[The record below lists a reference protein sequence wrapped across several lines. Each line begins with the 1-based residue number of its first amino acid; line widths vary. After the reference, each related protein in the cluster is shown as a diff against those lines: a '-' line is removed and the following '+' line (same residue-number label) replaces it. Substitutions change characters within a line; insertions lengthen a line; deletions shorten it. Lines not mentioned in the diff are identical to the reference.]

1 MPLAPLSV
9 LPRSVMTILKEAA
22 RHVLRRPV
30 VGVAVAAHTQDGRWL
45 LIRRSDT
52 GEWALPGGTLEW
64 GETLATCLARELL
77 EEAGTTSSTF
87 ERVVGVYSHPDR
99 DPRFH
104 AVTVVVR
111 AEVEAPTRAP
121 VNPLE
126 ILEARLFR
134 DDELPP
140 RLSHATTDM
149 LAHAR
154 AADLPT
160 VFE

>member
-1 MPLAPLSV
+1 MSLAPLAM

-22 RHVLRRPV
+22 RHVLRHPV
-30 VGVAVAAHTQDGRWL
+30 IGVLAAARTDDGRWL

-52 GEWALPGGTLEW
+52 GEWAMPGGTLEW
-64 GETLATCLARELL
+64 GETLTSCVARELL
-77 EEAGTTSSTF
+77 EEAGTTSTTI
-87 ERVVGVYSHPDR
+87 EDMVGVWSHPDR
-99 DPRFH
+99 DLRFH

-111 AEVEAPTRAP
+111 ARVAAPTRAP

-140 RLSHATTDM
+140 NLAHGSTEM
-149 LAHAR
+149 LAVAR
-154 AADLPT
+154 KPGAIY
-160 VFE
+160 FE